1 MFIGKYNILQVKR
14 QTDNGIYLTDEA
26 GNEVLLPKKFV
37 TDKMKEGTLG
47 KVFVYTDSEDRPVA
61 TTQQPKVTV
70 DEVAYLTVKQAT
82 NTGAFLDW
90 GLDKDLLLPF
100 SEQKKHVEAGEMVLV
115 YAYLDKATNRVVAT
129 ANLNKFIKNRDVK
142 FYPNTEVEIFVC
154 DETEAGFKV
163 IVNGKHWG
171 MLYRNEIFGKVTQGE
186 RMKAFVKKVR
196 DDSKI
201 DVALQKQ
208 GLTAAQDFTQ
218 LILTKLAECGGK
230 LALSDDSTPEEI
242 YAALGISKK
251 NFKKA
256 TGMLY
261 KQKKILLENGRI
273 LLKK

>member
-14 QTDNGIYLTDEA
+14 KTDHGIYLADET
-26 GNEVLLPKKFV
+26 GNEVLLPRKFV
-37 TDKMKEGTLG
+37 TNKMKEGTLG

-61 TTQQPKVTV
+61 TTQHPKVTV
-70 DEVAYLTVKQAT
+70 DEAAYLTVKQTT

-100 SEQKKHVEAGEMVLV
+100 SEQKKHVREGETVLV

-129 ANLNKFIKNRDVK
+129 TNLNKFIKNRGVQ
-142 FYPNTEVEIFVC
+142 FYPNTEVEIFIG
-154 DETEAGFKV
+154 DETKVGYKV

-171 MLYRNEIFGKVTQGE
+171 MLYRNEIFGNVTQGE

-196 DDSKI
+196 DDGKI

-208 GLTAAQDFTQ
+208 GLTAAHDFTQ
-218 LILTKLAECGGK
+218 LILAKLAECDGK
-230 LALSDDSTPEEI
+230 LALSDNSAPEQI
-242 YAALGISKK
+242 YAVLGISKK

-256 TGMLY
+256 IGRLY